1 MNQYDPTNRGALFK
15 NDRKEKESHP
25 DYKGSINVDGV
36 DYWLSAWL
44 KEGQK
49 GKFFSMSIQPKEQAP
64 APKQDK
70 AGQWKAGE
78 QRSAPK
84 RMTYGGASD
93 KSEGYADDGM
103 ESDIP
108 F

>member
-1 MNQYDPTNRGALFK
+1 MTQYDNTNRGALFK
-15 NDRKEKESHP
+15 NDRKEKDSHP

-64 APKQDK
+64 APKDK
-70 AGQWKAGE
+70 AGQWKAG
-78 QRSAPK
+78 APK
-84 RMTYGGASD
+84 APSRPA
-93 KSEGYADDGM
+93 ADDDFD
-103 ESDIP
+103 SVP